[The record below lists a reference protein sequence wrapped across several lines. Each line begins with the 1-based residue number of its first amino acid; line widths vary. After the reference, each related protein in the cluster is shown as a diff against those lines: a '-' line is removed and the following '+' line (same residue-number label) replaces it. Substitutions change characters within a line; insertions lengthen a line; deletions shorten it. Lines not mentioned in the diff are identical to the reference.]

1 MECRKDNIKDIG
13 GGLIAEEVTDYAT
26 SRADIIIRQDMLFN
40 LPMQCCMV
48 SLIEDVPSVDTVMRL
63 VGEMKVDDSIDN
75 DLPETECFHNMS
87 AVAASL
93 AMEVLAQDLLVNQV
107 KIYGIVIRI
116 TNLDHTRL
124 LRLDCNY
131 VEGNCTFLKCRKV
144 LP

>member
-1 MECRKDNIKDIG
+1 M
-13 GGLIAEEVTDYAT
+13 
-26 SRADIIIRQDMLFN
+26 
-40 LPMQCCMV
+40 
-48 SLIEDVPSVDTVMRL
+48 
-63 VGEMKVDDSIDN
+63 DDSIDN

-93 AMEVLAQDLLVNQV
+93 AMEVLVQDLLVNQV

-144 LP
+144 LPLSV